1 MGSQPPQDR
10 LLAIIETQNEIA
22 ASALELEAVMM
33 LIARRAQELTGAEA
47 AVLELPEEN
56 EMVYRAA
63 SGIAEPLVGL
73 RLPLGDSF
81 SGRCLHD
88 GESLHCTD
96 SREDPRVNREAC
108 RRMGAVS
115 ILCVPVRRVIR
126 PVGVLTVYSG
136 APDAFGEADER
147 TLDLLAG
154 TVAAHLTF
162 ANQVPTATKEA
173 LHDVLTGLP
182 NRRSFE
188 QRLGSEVARIRRHG
202 GTLALCLIDLDDFQ
216 EVNDT
221 LGHPVGD
228 EILRAVARRL
238 ERIRGEDIAFRV
250 GGDEFAVIFTGIDEA
265 GARKA
270 VRRLET
276 GILSDPG
283 CGGVEISWAVA
294 ELEGGDPT
302 ELIAAAKAELRH
314 TQRGRRHSKDSFWS
328 DF

>member
-1 MGSQPPQDR
+1 MGQPPPQER

-22 ASALELEAVMM
+22 ASALDLDAVMM
-33 LIARRAQELTGAEA
+33 LIARRAQELVGADA
-47 AVLELPEEN
+47 AALELPEDH

-63 SGIAEPLVGL
+63 SGIAEPLLGL
-73 RLPLGDSF
+73 RLPLKDSF
-81 SGRCLHD
+81 SGQCLQS
-88 GESLHCTD
+88 GENLNCTD
-96 SREDPRVNREAC
+96 SSQDSRVNREAC

-115 ILCVPVRRVIR
+115 ILCIPIRRVIR

-136 APDAFGEADER
+136 ARDAFQDTDER
-147 TLDLLAG
+147 TLELLAG
-154 TVAAHLTF
+154 AVAAHLIH
-162 ANQVPTATKEA
+162 ADQVPSAAKES

-182 NRRSFE
+182 NRRAFE

-202 GTLALCLIDLDDFQ
+202 GALALCLIDLDDFQ

-228 EILRAVARRL
+228 EVLRAVARRL
-238 ERIRGEDIAFRV
+238 GRIRGEDIAFRI
-250 GGDEFAVIFTGIDEA
+250 GGDEFAVIFSGIDET

-270 VRRLET
+270 VRRLES
-276 GILSDPG
+276 GILADPG

-294 ELEGGDPT
+294 ELDSGDPA
-302 ELIAAAKAELRH
+302 ELIASAKAELRH

-328 DF
+328 DS